1 MKQESHDF
9 SRVECQFSTS
19 MKTCLV
25 SISHKHHLSD
35 NDSIQ
40 IRLEDNSS
48 KSVDKARENSLA
60 KLLEIKN
67 LEDNWNGNGA
77 SRFSENL
84 IAFVREMIMK
94 LSVQPAIFPT
104 ARDSI
109 QLEYENDCG
118 DYLEFEI
125 FEEGRIKM
133 FSFDHAGK
141 SVSKDIGIDEMNQ
154 VVSDFYEQQ
163 V

>member
-154 VVSDFYEQQ
+154 VVSDFYEQR